1 MPESSGVRRNPEVD
15 YERSDLSLTAIA
27 ILALGILLLLVAAPL
42 VMIGAFPRARGDVDR
57 HLTITPPK
65 PRLQTDP
72 AADLAAYVRKERHLL
87 DSYGWVDR
95 ERGIAHV
102 PVEVAMARL
111 AGAGIPGFPRASSP
125 QKPQSSPQPLPEAP
139 AAAVQNGPHSS
150 LLPADTSALG
160 FQQRMG
166 AALPLGVTLR
176 DGTGRLIHLGDLFH
190 GEPVVLVLD
199 YLRCRNLCGVV
210 LEHTA
215 KALSLTPLTAGRDY
229 QVVAI
234 SIDPRDGPADAR
246 EARTKY
252 LTGRAAPRPDAW
264 HFLTGPEASV
274 RAVADAVG
282 FHYRYDPAIDQ
293 FAHPAGIMI
302 LTPAGTV
309 ARYLLGVGFR
319 PLDLRLGLTEA
330 ARGRISSPVA
340 DLLLLCYCYDPGTG
354 RYSLAI
360 RNITRALCIAT
371 VLGLAFMIFRLSRRR
386 PA

>member
-1 MPESSGVRRNPEVD
+1 MRRATFPAF
-15 YERSDLSLTAIA
+15 L
-27 ILALGILLLLVAAPL
+27 LGA
-42 VMIGAFPRARGDVDR
+42 
-57 HLTITPPK
+57 
-65 PRLQTDP
+65 
-72 AADLAAYVRKERHLL
+72 
-87 DSYGWVDR
+87 
-95 ERGIAHV
+95 
-102 PVEVAMARL
+102 AMA
-111 AGAGIPGFPRASSP
+111 
-125 QKPQSSPQPLPEAP
+125 
-139 AAAVQNGPHSS
+139 AAALAHPPGATAMLTNTDSATAPSGSHSS
-150 LLPADTSALG
+150 LLPADTRNLG

-166 AALPLGVTLR
+166 AAIPEGVALR
-176 DGTGRLIHLGDLFH
+176 DGTGRLVHLSDFFR
-190 GEPVVLVLD
+190 GEPVILVLD

-246 EARTKY
+246 EAQAKY
-252 LTGRAAPRPDAW
+252 LAGLAAPSAAAW

-302 LTPAGTV
+302 MTPGGTV

-354 RYSLAI
+354 RYSFAI
-360 RNITRALCIAT
+360 RNTTRALCAAT
-371 VLGLAFMIFRLSRRR
+371 VLGLAFMIFRLCRRR
-386 PA
+386 LA

>member
-1 MPESSGVRRNPEVD
+1 MRRA
-15 YERSDLSLTAIA
+15 TF
-27 ILALGILLLLVAAPL
+27 LAFLLVASLDAAALAHPPGS
-42 VMIGAFPRARGDVDR
+42 MEMSPEAR
-57 HLTITPPK
+57 
-65 PRLQTDP
+65 P
-72 AADLAAYVRKERHLL
+72 AAE
-87 DSYGWVDR
+87 S
-95 ERGIAHV
+95 
-102 PVEVAMARL
+102 
-111 AGAGIPGFPRASSP
+111 
-125 QKPQSSPQPLPEAP
+125 LPAL
-139 AAAVQNGPHSS
+139 HSS
-150 LLPADTSALG
+150 LLPADTRDLG
-160 FQQRMG
+160 FRQHMG
-166 AALPLGVTLR
+166 AALPEEVTLR
-176 DGTGRLIHLGDLFH
+176 DGTGRWVRLSDFFR

-215 KALSLTPLTAGRDY
+215 KALALTPLTAGRDY

-234 SIDPRDGPADAR
+234 SIDPRDGPAESR
-246 EARTKY
+246 EARMKY
-252 LTGRAAPRPDAW
+252 LAGLPAASAAGW

-302 LTPAGTV
+302 VTPRGTI

-354 RYSLAI
+354 RYSFAI
-360 RNITRALCIAT
+360 RNTTRALCAAT
-371 VLGLAFMIFRLSRRR
+371 VLGLAFMVFRLSRRR

>member
-1 MPESSGVRRNPEVD
+1 MRR
-15 YERSDLSLTAIA
+15 AIFPA
-27 ILALGILLLLVAAPL
+27 FLLGAS
-42 VMIGAFPRARGDVDR
+42 IGAAALA
-57 HLTITPPK
+57 HPPGSME
-65 PRLQTDP
+65 TEVP
-72 AADLAAYVRKERHLL
+72 AATA
-87 DSYGWVDR
+87 
-95 ERGIAHV
+95 
-102 PVEVAMARL
+102 
-111 AGAGIPGFPRASSP
+111 PG
-125 QKPQSSPQPLPEAP
+125 
-139 AAAVQNGPHSS
+139 GPHSS
-150 LLPADTSALG
+150 LLPADTRDLG

-166 AALPLGVTLR
+166 EALPVAVTLR
-176 DGTGRLIHLGDLFH
+176 DGSGRLVHLGDFLR

-215 KALSLTPLTAGRDY
+215 KVLSLTPLTAGRDY

-252 LTGRAAPRPDAW
+252 LSGLAAQSAAAW

-282 FHYRYDPAIDQ
+282 FHYRYDPVIDQ

-302 LTPAGTV
+302 VTPAGTV

-319 PLDLRLGLTEA
+319 PLDMRLGLTEA

-354 RYSLAI
+354 RYSFAI
-360 RNITRALCIAT
+360 RNTTRALCAAT
-371 VLGLAFMIFRLSRRR
+371 VLGLAFMIFRLTRRR